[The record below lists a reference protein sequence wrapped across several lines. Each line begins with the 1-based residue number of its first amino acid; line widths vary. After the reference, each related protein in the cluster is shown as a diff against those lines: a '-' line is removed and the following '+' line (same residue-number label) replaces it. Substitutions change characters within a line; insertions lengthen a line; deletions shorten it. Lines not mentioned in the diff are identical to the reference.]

1 MFNLGGGEILV
12 VLLLALLLLGPDKL
26 PEAARRFG
34 EAMSE
39 FRKISNSFKSEMYS
53 AMNEPTDASSAAA
66 PTTTT
71 TTTATTVD
79 EATTTTAT
87 EVTQTAALESEL
99 PSAGES
105 VTTDSS
111 AEGSGTD
118 A

>member
-71 TTTATTVD
+71 ATTVD

-87 EVTQTAALESEL
+87 EVTQPPALESGL

-111 AEGSGTD
+111 PEGSGTD